1 LPVVLSDVSK
11 EPDNPGFAKLLDSL
25 VKPGNDRRQM
35 PENDR
40 RQMPENDR
48 KQVPEN
54 DRGWATGNDRE
65 NYDKDISPKNAV
77 GN

>member
-1 LPVVLSDVSK
+1 VWSLSGLPVVLSDVSK

-25 VKPGNDRRQM
+25 VKPG
-35 PENDR
+35 NDR